1 MERERKGVKGINFGV
16 GLMGNDRVGLI
27 EVVRVRRWVSMQTCF
42 TSLAEVGG
50 DGVGK
55 FWITEIGR

>member
-1 MERERKGVKGINFGV
+1 VKGINFGV

-42 TSLAEVGG
+42 TGLAEVGG